1 MKRDTK
7 FTFITETTVKDPDT
21 GDDVSVEIWKDNS
34 TGGVF
39 GVDASF
45 LDQIG
50 EHYNPFTGTRQE
62 LPDPPN
68 GELAWYE
75 QKEYNNRY
83 GQT

>member
-1 MKRDTK
+1 MCR
-7 FTFITETTVKDPDT
+7 FTFVKEVTVRDPET
-21 GDDVSVEIWKDNS
+21 GSDVEVEIWKDNN
-34 TGGVF
+34 TDGMF
-39 GVDASF
+39 GIDSSY